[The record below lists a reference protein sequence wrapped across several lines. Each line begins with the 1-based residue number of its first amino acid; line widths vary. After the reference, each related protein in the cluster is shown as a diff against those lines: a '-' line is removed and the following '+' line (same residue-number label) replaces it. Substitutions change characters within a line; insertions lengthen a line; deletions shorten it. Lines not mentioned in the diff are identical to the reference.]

1 MKRKRKNG
9 LETSKGSRVK
19 RRGRVAASILTVAAV
34 ATALSGVAN
43 SVVWGQTGTATE
55 KGGAGSLLDSTQGNG
70 RFSGARYDGALKPTA
85 KPEESRFSDGAVRGS
100 AGNVVGVD
108 ASRAGGRFAGAS
120 EFRSKQNFELFYW
133 RNEISRTKEALKQAE
148 RALGGGLGKKGGPR
162 LTTAKEP
169 KPVPLAQWR
178 RGVRY
183 GRTPEEVEAARQA
196 ELAAALNAGG
206 ANGSAADGYVA
217 PVPVDEGF
225 DPATI
230 WMRGRAPILDWSPT
244 PFDLRAENGVAGA
257 NGGNWVEVDG
267 RLRSELAGASLAPSG
282 APVAPISELLA
293 PARSPEENRRAYQ
306 EYLTNRLLQTPE
318 VNPLSPISVEF
329 RNGVATIR
337 GVVPTPK
344 AREAA
349 GRVLL
354 AEPDVRSVD
363 NQLAYVRPDG
373 DGPGA
378 IVPVAPVPGTS
389 PAVPTAPVPGTSPAV
404 PGAIPAVP
412 AAPVPGT
419 SPAVPTAPI
428 PGASPAVPTAPI
440 PVPASSAPGTIP
452 ILPDLGGATP
462 ETRF

>member
-1 MKRKRKNG
+1 M
-9 LETSKGSRVK
+9 
-19 RRGRVAASILTVAAV
+19 
-34 ATALSGVAN
+34 
-43 SVVWGQTGTATE
+43 
-55 KGGAGSLLDSTQGNG
+55 
-70 RFSGARYDGALKPTA
+70 
-85 KPEESRFSDGAVRGS
+85 
-100 AGNVVGVD
+100 
-108 ASRAGGRFAGAS
+108 
-120 EFRSKQNFELFYW
+120 
-133 RNEISRTKEALKQAE
+133 KQAE

-282 APVAPISELLA
+282 APVAPISELWA

-389 PAVPTAPVPGTSPAV
+389 PAVPTAPVPGTIPAVPTAPVPGTIPAVPTAPVPGTSPAVPTAPIPGAIPAVPAAPV

-419 SPAVPTAPI
+419 SPA
-428 PGASPAVPTAPI
+428 
-440 PVPASSAPGTIP
+440 VPASSAPGTIP